1 MASLVHAVSDRGA
14 TKAPPPAHRRRARRA
29 DDRIE
34 AQFEDEDASDEAPED
49 FDTEESENDGAEGW
63 RPEDEEQ
70 PADDD
75 EGPQENHH
83 GPRARLTTRRW
94 PATAGGAE
102 ENDDTK
108 QERTAK

>member
-1 MASLVHAVSDRGA
+1 MASLAHAFSDRAA
-14 TKAPPPAHRRRARRA
+14 TKAPPPEHRGRARRA

-49 FDTEESENDGAEGW
+49 FDTDESENDGAEE
-63 RPEDEEQ
+63 PEDEEL

-102 ENDDTK
+102 ENDGK